1 MTARTT
7 CHGLQ
12 VATNL
17 YRFIEDKVLPG
28 AGIDS
33 ATFWKG
39 FDAIVSELAPKNAAL
54 LAERDRLQLELDKW
68 YKANPGPL
76 KDKAGYRAF
85 LQQIGYLV
93 PAPAEVK
100 VTTANVDAELALQAG
115 PQLVVPILNARYA
128 LNAANARWG
137 SLYDALYGTDAIPE
151 TEGGEKG
158 QSGYNPARGAKVI
171 AYARNFLDQSAPLA
185 SGSHADASG
194 YRVDGGK
201 LVVALKNGSTTGLAD
216 ESKFVGFQGD
226 AANPTGILLKNNGLH
241 IDIRIDRSTPI
252 GKDDAAGVSD
262 LVIESALSTILDL
275 EDSIAAVDADDKI
288 LAYSNWLGIL
298 EGTLSE
304 TVSKGG
310 KTFERTLNADRQ
322 YQAGIGAAGAAETKD
337 GVVTLHGRSLLF
349 LRNVGHL
356 MTNPAILWGD
366 NKEIPEG
373 IMDAVITTAIAVR
386 DLSNAPGRKVRNSRT
401 GSVYIVKPKMHGPAE
416 VAFASELFGRVET
429 LLGLPAN
436 TVKLGIMDEERRT
449 SVNLKACIKE
459 AAARVAFINTGFLDR
474 TGDEMHT
481 DMHAGPMLRK
491 GDMKTS
497 TWLTSYERSNVLTGL
512 SCGLRGRAQIGK
524 GMWAMPDMMAA
535 MLEQKIGHPKAGA
548 NTAWVPSPTAATL
561 HALHYHRVSVASVQ
575 QELEAA
581 ATSQEIERLLEGLL
595 EIPVVAK
602 PEWSAADIQQELDNN
617 AQGILGYVVRW
628 VDQGVGCSK
637 VPDIH
642 NVGLM
647 EDRATLRI
655 SSQHIANWLLHGI
668 VTEAQVTETLQR
680 MAKVV
685 DGQNAGDPF
694 YKPMAPNF
702 EASFAYRAAS
712 DLVFK
717 GLEQPSGYTE
727 PLLHAWRLRVKSEA
741 GA

>member
-1 MTARTT
+1 MTARTNV
-7 CHGLQ
+7 HGLQ

-28 AGIDS
+28 SGIDS
-33 ATFWKG
+33 AAFWKG
-39 FDAIVSELAPKNAAL
+39 FDAIVHELAPKNAAL
-54 LAERDRLQLELDKW
+54 LSERDRIQLEMDKW
-68 YKANPGPL
+68 HKANRGPIR
-76 KDKAGYRAF
+76 DKAAYKQF
-85 LQQIGYLV
+85 LQSLGYLL
-93 PAPAEVK
+93 PTPQEVK
-100 VTTANVDAELALQAG
+100 VTTSNVDAELAQQAG

-151 TEGGEKG
+151 TDGATHAGPNGEA
-158 QSGYNPARGAKVI
+158 YNPVRGAKVI
-171 AYARNFLDQSAPLA
+171 AFARDFLDQSAPLA
-185 SGSHADASG
+185 KGTHKDSTG
-194 YRVDGGK
+194 YRVEGGT
-201 LVVALKNGSTTGLAD
+201 LVVALKDGSTTGLAN
-216 ESKFVGFQGD
+216 ESKFIGYQGD
-226 AANPTGILLKNNGLH
+226 AANPSSVLLKNNGLH
-241 IDIRIDRSTPI
+241 IDVRIDRSKGI
-252 GKDDAAGVSD
+252 GKDDPAGVAD
-262 LVIESALSTILDL
+262 LVLEAALSTILDL
-275 EDSIAAVDADDKI
+275 EDSIAAVDADDKVV
-288 LAYSNWLGIL
+288 AYANWLGIL
-298 EGTLSE
+298 DGTLSE

-310 KTFERTLNADRQ
+310 KTFTRTLNRDRQ
-322 YQAGIGAAGAAETKD
+322 YTGANGGT
-337 GVVTLHGRSLLF
+337 VTLHGRSLLF

-356 MTNPAILWGD
+356 MTNPAILWGEG
-366 NKEIPEG
+366 KEIPEG
-373 IMDAVITTAIAVR
+373 IMDAVVTTAIALR
-386 DLSNAPGRKVRNSRT
+386 DLADKPGREIRNSRT
-401 GSVYIVKPKMHGPAE
+401 GSLYIVKPKMHGPAE
-416 VAFASELFGRVET
+416 VAFAGELFTRVEQ

-481 DMHAGPMLRK
+481 DMHAGPMMRK

-497 TWLTSYERSNVLTGL
+497 TWLTSYEKSNVLTGL

-524 GMWAMPDMMAA
+524 GMWAMPDLMAA

-561 HALHYHRVSVASVQ
+561 HALHYHRVNVPTIQ
-575 QELEAA
+575 QELEAQA
-581 ATSQEIERLLEGLL
+581 NNAEIERLLDGLL
-595 EIPVVAK
+595 EIPVVAEAK
-602 PEWSAADIQQELDNN
+602 WSAAEVQQELDNN

-655 SSQHIANWLLHGI
+655 SSQHIANWLLHGV
-668 VTEAQVTETLQR
+668 VTEAQVMETMKR
-680 MAKVV
+680 MAAVV
-685 DGQNAGDPF
+685 DQQNAGDPL
-694 YKPMAPNF
+694 YKPMAGNF
-702 EASFAYRAAS
+702 ETSFAFRAAC

-727 PLLHAWRLRVKSEA
+727 PLLHAWRLKVKEA
-741 GA
+741 AR